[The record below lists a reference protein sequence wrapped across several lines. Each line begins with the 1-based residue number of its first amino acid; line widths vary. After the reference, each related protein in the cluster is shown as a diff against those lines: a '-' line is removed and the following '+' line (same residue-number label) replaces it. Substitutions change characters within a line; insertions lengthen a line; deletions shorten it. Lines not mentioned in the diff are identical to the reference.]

1 MKSVGLFLIF
11 ELGLLGIELYLRG
24 RQVRL
29 LYGLPG
35 CAKDLSAS
43 ADTDVRED
51 RAVYFFFFLFL
62 MIFFFTI
69 SFGLELF
76 AFDKDFRNC
85 SFSVFNCSISFC
97 CSSSR
102 CFP

>member
-51 RAVYFFFFLFL
+51 RAVYFFFFLFFF
-62 MIFFFTI
+62 IFL
-69 SFGLELF
+69 SFCF
-76 AFDKDFRNC
+76 SDWM
-85 SFSVFNCSISFC
+85 SFSAIYLRLLIFSLLHLGC
-97 CSSSR
+97 C
-102 CFP
+102 